1 MSARYLIVHAE
12 WCPHCVTLLDTMKTL
27 GGNPSKTGE
36 YNVNGTIVRAIE
48 QKELNNPEIKA
59 ILGNRHIAGFPTIL
73 IKNNNSFNEYNGSR
87 DIESLRQLFSKPKK
101 SKKFSKK
108 QRKVRERK
116 VRESKTKKR
125 NKSTRKTR
133 KTRKPKSTS
142 WLLISVLCCCKV
154 KW

>member
-48 QKELNNPEIKA
+48 QKELNNPDIKA

-116 VRESKTKKR
+116 PRERKVRQSKTTKRKK
-125 NKSTRKTR
+125 STR

-142 WLLISVLCCCKV
+142 WLF
-154 KW
+154 

>member
-36 YNVNGTIVRAIE
+36 YNVNGAKVRAIE
-48 QKELNNPEIKA
+48 QEELNNPEIKA
-59 ILGNRHIAGFPTIL
+59 ILGNRPIVGFPTIL
-73 IKNNNSFNEYNGSR
+73 IKTKNSFDEYNGSR

-108 QRKVRERK
+108 QRKPRERK
-116 VRESKTKKR
+116 VRQSKTTKRKK
-125 NKSTRKTR
+125 STR

-142 WLLISVLCCCKV
+142 WLF
-154 KW
+154 

>member
-1 MSARYLIVHAE
+1 MTRFFIVHAE

-27 GGNPSKTGE
+27 SGNPSKIGE

-48 QKELNNPEIKA
+48 QKELNNPDIKA

-116 VRESKTKKR
+116 PRERKVRQSKTTKRKK
-125 NKSTRKTR
+125 STR

-142 WLLISVLCCCKV
+142 WLF
-154 KW
+154 